1 VECHH
6 ATSTLLKS
14 ATAPPRFLALAT
26 RRQVPAALDAATA
39 SRACCLGTTLLPYCH
54 VDPPCGMRVTAT
66 WPPPLGISPPHL
78 LDKRKRQGFN
88 TAFPS
93 HVAGAAPRLLMPPLP
108 LYPLSPTRYVHRC
121 CASTRTIT
129 HMRHCHAHVPA
140 PSLPILPSCKRL

>member
-14 ATAPPRFLALAT
+14 AAAPPRFLVLAT
-26 RRQVPAALDAATA
+26 RRQVSAALDATTA
-39 SRACCLGTTLLPYCH
+39 CRACRLGTTLSPYCR
-54 VDPPCGMRVTAT
+54 VDPPCGMRVTAA

-78 LDKRKRQGFN
+78 LDKCKRQGLS

-108 LYPLSPTRYVHRC
+108 LYPLSPARYVHRR

-129 HMRHCHAHVPA
+129 HMRRCHAHVPA
-140 PSLPILPSCKRL
+140 LSLPILPSWKRL